1 VRYAVVTGVVQQAPN
16 CDIILV
22 HDNDLGFIGGAVS
35 ILLLIYPLSPSL
47 WSSYSQIH

>member
-1 VRYAVVTGVVQQAPN
+1 VSHARAYAVVTGVVQQASN

-35 ILLLIYPLSPSL
+35 ILYLFIP
-47 WSSYSQIH
+47 